1 MTSSSQGLS
10 HFLQTW
16 WVEFVCAAVIIAV
29 VPLVAGYIILLK
41 RKLLTDLLERLG
53 PKQVGLDGLR
63 QLIADSFRLLM
74 KRDIVP
80 RDADMFV
87 FWLAPIVTMA
97 AAVTSLGALY
107 CGPGFRVARDI
118 NIGILFVLGVS
129 SLGFLGIILAGWA
142 TNKQSVRFSAMRS
155 TAQFITYE
163 LAGGLAIVSALLL
176 CGTLK
181 IHAIV
186 EAQAAQHVWFIFLAP
201 AGFFM
206 YLIAAIFGTNRGPFD
221 PPEAEAGPVASSVP
235 EYSGFRWSLYFLGEY
250 ANMIVFASIAAT
262 LFLGGW
268 LRPFPNVHWL
278 NWLDVLPAPLI
289 AAAGAYSMRRAGKQP
304 LKVQT
309 WLLWTAAVV
318 CFVAAI
324 IVLVPW
330 ISAPVRFALPG
341 LNGAFWFLSKIS
353 IYIYIFMCLRSTL
366 PCFRFDELIHLGW
379 YILIPL
385 AIVNVLSLAIAML
398 FESDFG
404 YRWLAMIVTNIFILA
419 AAIVLVGLNDKR
431 AAAASSVEPETSDS
445 YAG

>member
-1 MTSSSQGLS
+1 MTSTFQALLD
-10 HFLQTW
+10 FLQTW
-16 WVEFVCAAVIIAV
+16 RVELLCAVVIVAV
-29 VPLVAGYIILLK
+29 VPLVAGYLILVK
-41 RKLLTDLLERLG
+41 RKLMTDLLESLDPRRI
-53 PKQVGLDGLR
+53 GLDGLR
-63 QLIADSFRLLM
+63 QLIADSFQLLM
-74 KRDIVP
+74 KQDVVP
-80 RDADMFV
+80 RDADLFI
-87 FWLAPIVTMA
+87 FWLAPIVTMV

-118 NIGILFVLGVS
+118 NIGILFVFGVS

-142 TNKQSVRFSAMRS
+142 SNKQSVRFSAMRS

-163 LAGGLAIVSALLL
+163 LAGGLAIVSVLLL

-186 EAQAAQHVWFIFLAP
+186 EAQSDQHVWFIFLSP
-201 AGFFM
+201 TGFFI

-221 PPEAEAGPVASSVP
+221 LPAGEAGPVASSVP
-235 EYSGFRWSLYFLGEY
+235 EYGGFRWSLYFLGEY